1 MEELEK
7 IVNFI
12 TRTNW
17 LLFLGSSLVAL
28 LLASP
33 KVYLGVFL
41 GGLIVTIN
49 FHVLKNTVTQNIN
62 QERVMEKGKSLI
74 GALLVKYYL
83 RFALTAVVVFLLIEN
98 RSVHPAGLLAG
109 LSVVVASTFIA
120 AAIELTK
127 IIFREAV

>member
-1 MEELEK
+1 MKELEK

-12 TRTNW
+12 IRTNW

-33 KVYLGVFL
+33 KMYLGVFL
-41 GGLIVTIN
+41 GGLIVTVN
-49 FHVLKNTVTQNIN
+49 FHVLKSTVTKNFN
-62 QERVMEKGKSLI
+62 QKRVLEKGKSLI

-83 RFALTAVVVFLLIEN
+83 RCALTAVIIFLLISN
-98 RSVHPAGLLAG
+98 RSVHPVGLLAG

>member
-83 RFALTAVVVFLLIEN
+83 RFTLTAVIIFLLISN

>member
-1 MEELEK
+1 MEEIEK

-12 TRTNW
+12 IRTNW
-17 LLFLGSSLVAL
+17 LLFLGSSLGAL

-49 FHVLKNTVTQNIN
+49 FHVLKNTVTKNFN
-62 QERVMEKGKSLI
+62 QKRVLEKGKSLI

-83 RFALTAVVVFLLIEN
+83 RFALTAVIIFLLISN

-109 LSVVVASTFIA
+109 LSIVVASTFIA

>member
-1 MEELEK
+1 MDELEK
-7 IVNFI
+7 IVDFI

-17 LLFLGSSLVAL
+17 LLFFGSSILAL
-28 LLASP
+28 ILTSQ

-49 FHVLKNTVTQNIN
+49 FHVLKNTVTKNIN
-62 QERVMEKGKSLI
+62 QKRVLEKGKSLI

-83 RFALTAVVVFLLIEN
+83 RFALTAVIIFLLIAN
-98 RSVHPAGLLAG
+98 RSVHPAGLLVG
-109 LSVVVASTFIA
+109 LSVVVVSTFIA
-120 AAIELTK
+120 AAIELTR

>member
-17 LLFLGSSLVAL
+17 IVFLVSSLGAL

-33 KVYLGVFL
+33 KMYLGVFL
-41 GGLIVTIN
+41 GGLIVTVN
-49 FHVLKNTVTQNIN
+49 FHVLKNTVAKNIN
-62 QERVMEKGKSLI
+62 QRRVLEKGKSLI

-83 RFALTAVVVFLLIEN
+83 RFALTAVIVFMLIAN
-98 RSVHPAGLLAG
+98 RIVHPAGLLIG
-109 LSVVVASTFIA
+109 LSVVVVSTFIA
-120 AAIELTK
+120 AAVELTK

>member
-1 MEELEK
+1 MDELEK

-28 LLASP
+28 LIASP
-33 KVYLGVFL
+33 KVYIGVFL

-49 FHVLKNTVTQNIN
+49 FHVLKNTVTKNFN
-62 QERVMEKGKSLI
+62 QKRVLEKGKSLI

-83 RFALTAVVVFLLIEN
+83 RFALTAVIILLLIAN
-98 RSVHPAGLLAG
+98 RSVHPVGLLAG
-109 LSVVVASTFIA
+109 LSVVVACTFIA

>member
-1 MEELEK
+1 MEELKK
-7 IVNFI
+7 IVDFI

-17 LLFLGSSLVAL
+17 VVFLVSSLGAL

-33 KVYLGVFL
+33 KMYLGVFL
-41 GGLIVTIN
+41 GGLIVTVN
-49 FHVLKNTVTQNIN
+49 FHVLKNTVTKNIN
-62 QERVMEKGKSLI
+62 QKRVLEKGKSLI

-83 RFALTAVVVFLLIEN
+83 RFALTAVVIFLLIAN
-98 RSVHPAGLLAG
+98 RSVHPAGLLIG
-109 LSVVVASTFIA
+109 LSVVVVSTFIA

>member
-12 TRTNW
+12 IRTNW
-17 LLFLGSSLVAL
+17 LLFLGSSVAAL

-49 FHVLKNTVTQNIN
+49 FHVLKNTVTKNFN
-62 QERVMEKGKSLI
+62 QKRVLEKGKSLI
-74 GALLVKYYL
+74 GAFLVKYYL
-83 RFALTAVVVFLLIEN
+83 RFALTAVIVFVLISN
-98 RSVHPAGLLAG
+98 HSVHPVGLLAG

>member
-7 IVNFI
+7 IINFI
-12 TRTNW
+12 IRTNW
-17 LLFLGSSLVAL
+17 LLFLGSSLLAL
-28 LLASP
+28 LFASP

-49 FHVLKNTVTQNIN
+49 FHVLKNTVTKNFN
-62 QERVMEKGKSLI
+62 QKQVLEKGKSLI

-83 RFALTAVVVFLLIEN
+83 RFALTAVIIFLLISN
-98 RSVHPAGLLAG
+98 RSVHPVGLLAG

>member
-1 MEELEK
+1 MDELEK
-7 IVNFI
+7 IVDFI

-17 LLFLGSSLVAL
+17 ILFLGSSLAAL
-28 LLASP
+28 ILAPP
-33 KVYLGVFL
+33 KVYLGIFL

-49 FHVLKNTVTQNIN
+49 FHVLKNTVNKN
-62 QERVMEKGKSLI
+62 LNPKRVLEKGKSLI

-83 RFALTAVVVFLLIEN
+83 RFALTAVIIFLLIVN

-109 LSVVVASTFIA
+109 LSVVVASTFVA

>member
-1 MEELEK
+1 MDELEK

-28 LLASP
+28 LIFSP
-33 KVYLGVFL
+33 KVYIGVFL

-49 FHVLKNTVTQNIN
+49 FHVLKNTVTKNFN
-62 QERVMEKGKSLI
+62 QKRVLEKGKSLI

-83 RFALTAVVVFLLIEN
+83 RFALTAVIIFLLIAK
-98 RSVHPAGLLAG
+98 RSVHPVGLLAG

>member
-7 IVNFI
+7 IVDFI

-28 LLASP
+28 FLASP

-83 RFALTAVVVFLLIEN
+83 RFALTAVVVFLLIEK

>member
-1 MEELEK
+1 MEDLEK
-7 IVNFI
+7 IVDFI

-17 LLFLGSSLVAL
+17 ILFLGSSLVAL
-28 LLASP
+28 FLAPP
-33 KVYLGVFL
+33 KMYLGIFL

-62 QERVMEKGKSLI
+62 QKRVLEKGKSLI
-74 GALLVKYYL
+74 GAFLVKYYL
-83 RFALTAVVVFLLIEN
+83 RFALTAVIIFLLIAN
-98 RSVHPAGLLAG
+98 LSVHPVGLMVG

-127 IIFREAV
+127 ILFREAV

>member
-1 MEELEK
+1 MDELEK

-17 LLFLGSSLVAL
+17 LLFFGSSLVAL
-28 LLASP
+28 LIASP
-33 KVYLGVFL
+33 KVYIGVFL

-49 FHVLKNTVTQNIN
+49 FHVLKNTVTKNFN
-62 QERVMEKGKSLI
+62 QKRVLEKGKSLI

-83 RFALTAVVVFLLIEN
+83 RFALTAVIIFLLIAK
-98 RSVHPAGLLAG
+98 RSVHPVGLLAG

>member
-1 MEELEK
+1 MEDLEK
-7 IVNFI
+7 IVDFI

-17 LLFLGSSLVAL
+17 ILFLGSSLVGL
-28 LLASP
+28 FLAPP
-33 KVYLGVFL
+33 KMYLGIFL

-62 QERVMEKGKSLI
+62 QKRVLEKGKSLI
-74 GALLVKYYL
+74 GAFLVKYYL
-83 RFALTAVVVFLLIEN
+83 RFALTAVIIFLLIAN
-98 RSVHPAGLLAG
+98 LSVHPVGLMVG

>member
-17 LLFLGSSLVAL
+17 VVFLASSLGAL

-33 KVYLGVFL
+33 KMYLGVFL
-41 GGLIVTIN
+41 GGLIVTVN
-49 FHVLKNTVTQNIN
+49 FHVLKNTVTKNIN
-62 QERVMEKGKSLI
+62 QKRVLEKGKSLI

-83 RFALTAVVVFLLIEN
+83 RFALTAVIIFMLIAN
-98 RSVHPAGLLAG
+98 HSVHPAGLLIG
-109 LSVVVASTFIA
+109 LSVVVVSTFIA

>member
-7 IVNFI
+7 IVKFI
-12 TRTNW
+12 TQTNW
-17 LLFLGSSLVAL
+17 ILFLVSSLLAL
-28 LLASP
+28 ILAP
-33 KVYLGVFL
+33 QKVYLGVFL
-41 GGLIVTIN
+41 GGLIVTVN
-49 FHVLKNTVTQNIN
+49 FHVLKNTVTKNIN
-62 QERVMEKGKSLI
+62 QKRVIEKGKSLI
-74 GALLVKYYL
+74 GAFLVKYYL
-83 RFALTAVVVFLLIEN
+83 RFALTAVIIFLLIAN

>member
-7 IVNFI
+7 IINFI
-12 TRTNW
+12 IRTNW

-49 FHVLKNTVTQNIN
+49 FHVLKNTVTKNFN
-62 QERVMEKGKSLI
+62 QKRVLEKGKSLI

-83 RFALTAVVVFLLIEN
+83 RFALTAVIIFLLISN
-98 RSVHPAGLLAG
+98 RSVHPVGLLAG

>member
-83 RFALTAVVVFLLIEN
+83 RFALTAVIIFLLIEN

>member
-12 TRTNW
+12 TQTNW
-17 LLFLGSSLVAL
+17 ILFLVSSLVAL
-28 LLASP
+28 ILAP
-33 KVYLGVFL
+33 QKVYLGVFL

-49 FHVLKNTVTQNIN
+49 FHVLKNTVTKNIN
-62 QERVMEKGKSLI
+62 QKRVIEKGKSLI

-83 RFALTAVVVFLLIEN
+83 RFALTAVIIFLLIAN

>member
-1 MEELEK
+1 
-7 IVNFI
+7 
-12 TRTNW
+12 
-17 LLFLGSSLVAL
+17 
-28 LLASP
+28 
-33 KVYLGVFL
+33 VYIGVFL

-49 FHVLKNTVTQNIN
+49 FHVLKNTVTKNFN
-62 QERVMEKGKSLI
+62 QKRVLEKGKSLI

-83 RFALTAVVVFLLIEN
+83 RFALTAVIIFLLIAN
-98 RSVHPAGLLAG
+98 RSVHPVGLLAG

>member
-12 TRTNW
+12 IRTNW
-17 LLFLGSSLVAL
+17 LLFMGSSLVAL

-49 FHVLKNTVTQNIN
+49 FHVLKNTVTKNFN
-62 QERVMEKGKSLI
+62 QKRVLEKGKSLI

-83 RFALTAVVVFLLIEN
+83 RFALTAVIIFLLISN
-98 RSVHPAGLLAG
+98 RSVHPVGLLAG

>member
-17 LLFLGSSLVAL
+17 VVFLVSSLGAL

-33 KVYLGVFL
+33 KMYLGVFL
-41 GGLIVTIN
+41 GGLIVTVN
-49 FHVLKNTVTQNIN
+49 FHVLKNTVTKNIN
-62 QERVMEKGKSLI
+62 QKRVLEKGKSLI

-83 RFALTAVVVFLLIEN
+83 RFALTAVIIFMLIAN
-98 RSVHPAGLLAG
+98 HSVHPAGLLIG
-109 LSVVVASTFIA
+109 LSVVVVSTFIA

>member
-17 LLFLGSSLVAL
+17 IVFLVSSLGAL

-33 KVYLGVFL
+33 KMYLGVFL
-41 GGLIVTIN
+41 GGLIVTVN
-49 FHVLKNTVTQNIN
+49 FHVLKNTVAKNIN
-62 QERVMEKGKSLI
+62 QRRVLEKGKSLI

-83 RFALTAVVVFLLIEN
+83 RFALTAVIIFMLIAN
-98 RSVHPAGLLAG
+98 RIVHPAGLLIG
-109 LSVVVASTFIA
+109 LSVVVVSTFIA

>member
-17 LLFLGSSLVAL
+17 IVFLVSSLGAL

-33 KVYLGVFL
+33 KMHLGVFL
-41 GGLIVTIN
+41 GGLIVTVN
-49 FHVLKNTVTQNIN
+49 FHVLKNTVTKNIN
-62 QERVMEKGKSLI
+62 QKRVLEKGKSLI

-83 RFALTAVVVFLLIEN
+83 RFALTAVIIFMLIAN
-98 RSVHPAGLLAG
+98 RIVHPAGLLIG
-109 LSVVVASTFIA
+109 LSVVVVSTFIA